1 MHAYGKDLALG
12 IGLTSMSTDEI
23 RSVNKGV
30 GVENVAYLGD
40 DLWAVGKL

>member
-1 MHAYGKDLALG
+1 
-12 IGLTSMSTDEI
+12 MSTDEI
-23 RSVNKGV
+23 RTVNKGV